1 MGIVDFIL
9 NLAGLLLW
17 INWRST
23 LFDPL
28 AKRTPATLIGTLR
41 RAAPSRFQRWH
52 LLAGIGALLVLRA
65 LFYWQIGSAF
75 NPVWSGKLDLGVI
88 VLSFR
93 SDLFPRI
100 LLFSFLSFGLAL
112 GIFYLWLLLLSL
124 LKGPEPIHR
133 LVKIPLGRVDGWP
146 RWLKLI
152 LPFAATTTVWWVLS
166 RLPIFPQP
174 LSETH
179 RVEEALIIGLN
190 SYLLWIFPV
199 AALLAAHLLNTYIYF
214 GKHSLW
220 NYVKA
225 SSQTLLA
232 PLEKIPL
239 RIGKVDFAPVAGIAL
254 TFLIAELA
262 RRSLVFLY
270 AHVPR

>member
-1 MGIVDFIL
+1 MGYIDFIL

-17 INWRST
+17 INWRSIR
-23 LFDPL
+23 FDPL
-28 AKRTPATLIGTLR
+28 NKRTPATLVGTLR
-41 RAAPSRFQRWH
+41 PAAPKKFRRWH
-52 LLAGIGALLVLRA
+52 LLAAIGALLIVRA
-65 LFYWQIGSAF
+65 LFYWQIGSAA
-75 NPVWSGKLDLGVI
+75 NWTGKLNLGVI

-112 GIFYLWLLLLSL
+112 GIFYLWLLLLSF

-152 LPFAATTTVWWVLS
+152 LPFVVTTMAWWTLS
-166 RLPIFPQP
+166 WLSIFPQP
-174 LSETH
+174 LSEMH
-179 RVEEALIIGLN
+179 RAEEALIIGLN
-190 SYLLWIFPV
+190 SYLLWKFPV

-214 GKHSLW
+214 GKHPLW

-225 SSQTLLA
+225 ASQTLLA

-239 RIGKVDFAPVAGIAL
+239 QIGNVDFAPVVGIAL

-262 RRSLVFLY
+262 GRGLVFLY

>member
-1 MGIVDFIL
+1 VGYVDFIL

-17 INWRST
+17 INWRSL
-23 LFDPL
+23 LFDPFT
-28 AKRTPATLIGTLR
+28 KRTPATLVGTLR
-41 RAAPSRFQRWH
+41 RAAPSHFRRWH
-52 LLAGIGALLVLRA
+52 LLAAIGALLIVRA
-65 LFYWQIGSAF
+65 LFYWQIG
-75 NPVWSGKLDLGVI
+75 PVVNWTGKLNLGVI

-133 LVKIPLGRVDGWP
+133 LVKIPLGRVDSWP
-146 RWLKLI
+146 FWLKLI
-152 LPFAATTTVWWVLS
+152 LPFAVTTLAWLALS

-174 LSETH
+174 FSELH
-179 RVEEALIIGLN
+179 RAEEALIIGLN
-190 SYLLWIFPV
+190 SYLLWKFPV

-214 GKHSLW
+214 GRQSLW
-220 NYVKA
+220 NYVDAA
-225 SSQTLLA
+225 SQRLLA

-239 RIGKVDFAPVAGIAL
+239 QIGKVDFAPVVGIAL
-254 TFLIAELA
+254 VFLTAELA
-262 RRSLVFLY
+262 GRGLVFLY
-270 AHVPR
+270 AHVTR